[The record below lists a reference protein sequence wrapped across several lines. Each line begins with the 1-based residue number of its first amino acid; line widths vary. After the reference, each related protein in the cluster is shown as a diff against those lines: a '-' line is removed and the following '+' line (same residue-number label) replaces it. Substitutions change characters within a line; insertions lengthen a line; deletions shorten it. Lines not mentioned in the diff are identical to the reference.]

1 MRADGSVSV
10 TISNVEQGWIDAQK
24 AVILNGTVL
33 DSSLYSFS
41 VLSNYGV
48 DDLKT
53 TLLTISPNAFG
64 SFTGTR
70 DFELKIAADGFEEVV
85 TTFSLTKEQVVDPG
99 TDDPSTSDPSQQV
112 KDTPS
117 GSTKAPATG
126 DSVPVVPVACVA
138 INGAKN
144 AAILAVQIMGTGCDG
159 ARQKIIDFKKS
170 MAEA

>member
-1 MRADGSVSV
+1 MSVDTESPDGSVSV

-126 DSVPVVPVACVA
+126 DSVPGRAGGLRGGSRPCCSCWCA
-138 INGAKN
+138 
-144 AAILAVQIMGTGCDG
+144 L
-159 ARQKIIDFKKS
+159 
-170 MAEA
+170 